1 MKILGITIC
10 YYNMV
15 KCTNRVQNMTALSS
29 VVAEQFSW
37 PTNLSLG
44 VEEMGLGIVATSLR
58 HLWHRGN
65 GKLRPQK

>member
-1 MKILGITIC
+1 MLLHYGKMYKQGS
-10 YYNMV
+10 
-15 KCTNRVQNMTALSS
+15 KHMTALSS
-29 VVAEQFSW
+29 VVAEQFSL

-44 VEEMGLGIVATSLR
+44 EEEMGLGIVATSLR